1 MKTISSLFVIA
12 LIFAACQNHDANIS
26 ETPSSDTTKYPYEF
40 KKVQEWEMNKDAKNG
55 LTTLNVIKSFEN
67 MDTLAMGKLLHDSV
81 WFNLDGYKFKGTK
94 SQFLKDVTGEFARM
108 RNLKIEMEDMESV
121 INKDKTEEWVSLW
134 YKQVTTTKDGKVD
147 TIQLY
152 NDFKLKDGK
161 VQGMSEYVQHPM
173 KK

>member
-1 MKTISSLFVIA
+1 MVI
-12 LIFAACQNHDANIS
+12 D
-26 ETPSSDTTKYPYEF
+26 
-40 KKVQEWEMNKDAKNG
+40 
-55 LTTLNVIKSFEN
+55 
-67 MDTLAMGKLLHDSV
+67 
-81 WFNLDGYKFKGTK
+81 KGTK